1 MTSIDDIQ
9 SEIETAY
16 SATYTMRDE
25 VENIT
30 NSIHSAV
37 SKAITTL
44 ARAGMP
50 EDEDVANAIE
60 EAISLLED
68 LV

>member
-1 MTSIDDIQ
+1 MTSIDDIE

-16 SATYTMRDE
+16 SAIYTMRDE

-37 SKAITTL
+37 SKAIKTL
-44 ARAGMP
+44 TSAGMP

-60 EAISLLED
+60 EALSLLED
-68 LV
+68 IV

>member
-1 MTSIDDIQ
+1 MTSIDDIE

-16 SATYTMRDE
+16 SAIYTMRDE

-37 SKAITTL
+37 SQAIKIL
-44 ARAGMP
+44 AGVDRP
-50 EDEDVANAIE
+50 SDEDVANAIE

>member
-16 SATYTMRDE
+16 SAIYTMRDE
-25 VENIT
+25 VENMT

-44 ARAGMP
+44 TRAGMP

-60 EAISLLED
+60 EALSLLED

>member
-1 MTSIDDIQ
+1 MSPIDDIQ

-16 SATYTMRDE
+16 SAVYDMRDE
-25 VENIT
+25 VETMT
-30 NSIHSAV
+30 NSIHSVV

-44 ARAGMP
+44 TSAGMP

-60 EAISLLED
+60 EALSLLED